1 MTKSEH
7 DKAKIDLRYHHGD
20 LRSALVSETAKIVAA
35 RGRQSVTIREL
46 AKRLGVSRNAPY
58 RHFTDKNELL
68 CAVAEVAFYEFA
80 SVLEEARKHP
90 GDTALQQLH
99 KMGIAYLEFSQA
111 NGAIYKLMFSD
122 PLISENR
129 TPSLQQASDVVFGAL
144 LEMLKYCQQQGAINR
159 QPEEL
164 QGMFVWS
171 TIHGL
176 SSILLDTNDQ
186 KIADKQQ
193 KVDSTLEMLLRGLG
207 ADV

>member
-1 MTKSEH
+1 MIKSEH

-35 RGRQSVTIREL
+35 EGRQSVTIREL

-80 SVLEEARKHP
+80 NVLKEARNHS
-90 GDTALQQLH
+90 GDTALQQLY

-111 NGAIYKLMFSD
+111 NGAIYKLMFND
-122 PLISENR
+122 PLISENK
-129 TPSLQQASDVVFGAL
+129 TPSLQQASDATFGVL
-144 LEMLKYCQQQGAINR
+144 LEMLKYCQQQGVINR
-159 QPEEL
+159 QSEEL
-164 QGMFVWS
+164 QAMFVWS
-171 TIHGL
+171 SIHGL

-186 KIADKQQ
+186 KVANKQQ
-193 KVDSTLEMLLRGLG
+193 KVASTLEMVLRGLG
-207 ADV
+207 ASI

>member
-1 MTKSEH
+1 MTKTEH
-7 DKAKIDLRYHHGD
+7 DEAKKGLSYHHGD
-20 LRSALVSETAKIVAA
+20 LRSALVSETAKMVAA
-35 RGRQSVTIREL
+35 EGGQNVTIREL

-58 RHFTDKNELL
+58 NHFTDKNELL
-68 CAVAEVAFYEFA
+68 CAVAEVKFYEFA
-80 SVLEEARKHP
+80 TILKEARHHS

-99 KMGIAYLEFSQA
+99 KMGTAYLEFSQA

-122 PLISENR
+122 PLISESKP
-129 TPSLQQASDVVFGAL
+129 PSLQQAGEAAFGVL
-144 LEMLKYCQQQGAINR
+144 LEMLKYCQQQGVINR
-159 QPEEL
+159 QPVEL

-176 SSILLDTNDQ
+176 SSILLDRNDQ

-193 KVDSTLEMLLRGLG
+193 KVTFTLEMISRGLG